1 MPLSHVGPVILQVA
15 GDAFT
20 SPANISA
27 IVWEGLTTE
36 GDQVVLRHRGNDE
49 ELWPGRTDTT
59 QTYLGISFA
68 EGLKAP
74 NGFYVSRI
82 DSGKLR
88 VYIKER

>member
-1 MPLSHVGPVILQVA
+1 MPLGQVGPVILQVI
-15 GDAFT
+15 GDAYT
-20 SPANISA
+20 SPANITA
-27 IVWEGLTTE
+27 IVWEGVTLE
-36 GDQVVLRHRGNDE
+36 GDQVLLRHRGNNE

-74 NGFYVSRI
+74 NGFWVSRI